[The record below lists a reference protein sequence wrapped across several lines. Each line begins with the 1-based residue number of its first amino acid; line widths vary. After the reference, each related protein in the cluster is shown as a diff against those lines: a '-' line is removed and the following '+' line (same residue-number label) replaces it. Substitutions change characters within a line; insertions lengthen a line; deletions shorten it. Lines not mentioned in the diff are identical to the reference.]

1 MNQLISHKN
10 IPLVGKHSKPIVT
23 DFIYSDTSEP
33 KPVVVFCHG
42 YKGYKDWGAWQLM
55 LKEIAKQ
62 GNFVVAFNF
71 SHNGGT
77 IEQPIDFPDL
87 EAFGNDNFSKQQ
99 DDLQSVIDEVLSSE
113 FKFAS
118 HVNVNS
124 VTIIGHSRGGA
135 MAMIKAAEESKITKV
150 ITLASVSTYETSF
163 PKGEELKKWEKE
175 GVRYITNGRTK
186 QEMPLYYQLFEN
198 FKENKERFNGANAAA
213 KLEVPHLIVHGTK
226 DTSVTI
232 DNAELIHS
240 KSKKSEYFVLDTDHV
255 FGAKQPWESSKMP
268 EALEVT
274 TKRIIEFLSSKN

>member
-135 MAMIKAAEESKITKV
+135 MAMIKAAEENKITKV

-163 PKGEELKKWEKE
+163 PKGEELEKWEKE

-198 FKENKERFNGANAAA
+198 FKEN
-213 KLEVPHLIVHGTK
+213 
-226 DTSVTI
+226 
-232 DNAELIHS
+232 NAELIHS
-240 KSKKSEYFVLDTDHV
+240 KSKKSEYFILDTDHV
-255 FGAKQPWESSKMP
+255 FGAKQPWGSSKMP
-268 EALEVT
+268 EALEIT
-274 TKRIIEFLSSKN
+274 TKKIIEFLSSKN